1 MVCYS
6 TRVYGYTLLHHDT
19 RYYLLLLELLHGFTF
34 AGVWISSQDYVKE
47 ISPEGW
53 ITTMQYM
60 LSGFYYMVGTA
71 LGSFI
76 GGYEMMII
84 GYRSVYRY
92 ASYGI
97 AGLFCLHLVISVCLC
112 IFTD

>member
-6 TRVYGYTLLHHDT
+6 TRAYGYTLLHHDT
-19 RYYLLLLELLHGFTF
+19 RNYLLLYEPIHGYTF
-34 AGVWISSQDYVKE
+34 AGLWLSSQDYITE
-47 ISPEGW
+47 ICPEGW
-53 ITTMQYM
+53 ITTMQNI
-60 LSGFYYMVGTA
+60 LSGFYFFIGDT

-76 GGYEMMII
+76 GEYEMMII